1 MHIDFNCHQF
11 YSDICGLFVLVC
23 SPLDK
28 TAAITIIPKRLTVAI
43 AIRTESVVARTT
55 VSELSTIVGLLVL
68 VGNNAYGISV
78 EAAVAHGARWSSGMV
93 VSEPVVGSR
102 VLMCVC
108 RNYWGSQLEMEMVS

>member
-1 MHIDFNCHQF
+1 MGFLSWSDFF
-11 YSDICGLFVLVC
+11 LLWT
-23 SPLDK
+23 K

-68 VGNNAYGISV
+68 VGNNAYSISV
-78 EAAVAHGARWSSGMV
+78 EAAVAHGARGSGDIV

-102 VLMCVC
+102 ALMCVC
-108 RNYWGSQLEMEMVS
+108 HNHWGSQLEMEMVS

>member
-1 MHIDFNCHQF
+1 MGFLSWYDFF
-11 YSDICGLFVLVC
+11 LLWT
-23 SPLDK
+23 K
-28 TAAITIIPKRLTVAI
+28 TPAITIIPKRLTVAI

-78 EAAVAHGARWSSGMV
+78 EAAVAHGARGSSDIV

-108 RNYWGSQLEMEMVS
+108 HNYWGSQLEMEMVS

>member
-1 MHIDFNCHQF
+1 MGFLSWSDFF
-11 YSDICGLFVLVC
+11 LLWT
-23 SPLDK
+23 K

-68 VGNNAYGISV
+68 VGNNAYSISV
-78 EAAVAHGARWSSGMV
+78 EAAVAHGARGSGDIV

-102 VLMCVC
+102 ALMCVC
-108 RNYWGSQLEMEMVS
+108 YNHWGSQLEMETVS